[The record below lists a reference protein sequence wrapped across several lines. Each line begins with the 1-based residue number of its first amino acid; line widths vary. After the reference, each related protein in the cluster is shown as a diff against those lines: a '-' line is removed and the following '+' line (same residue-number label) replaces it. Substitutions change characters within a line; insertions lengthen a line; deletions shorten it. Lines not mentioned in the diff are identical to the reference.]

1 LEVVKVSLKDK
12 LRKVGPA
19 TWELPKDT
27 KPGMR
32 VPARL
37 YLSETLLKE
46 VEEGAIEQAANV
58 AFLPGIQK
66 YSIALP
72 DMHFGYGFPI
82 GGVAALD
89 YYEGGISPGG
99 S

>member
-1 LEVVKVSLKDK
+1 MSLKNK
-12 LRKVGPA
+12 LKEIGPC
-19 TWELPKDT
+19 TYELPKDA

-37 YLSETLLKE
+37 YLSPKLLQQ

-58 AFLPGIQK
+58 AFLPGIYK

-72 DMHFGYGFPI
+72 DMHFGY
-82 GGVAALD
+82 
-89 YYEGGISPGG
+89 SR
-99 S
+99 